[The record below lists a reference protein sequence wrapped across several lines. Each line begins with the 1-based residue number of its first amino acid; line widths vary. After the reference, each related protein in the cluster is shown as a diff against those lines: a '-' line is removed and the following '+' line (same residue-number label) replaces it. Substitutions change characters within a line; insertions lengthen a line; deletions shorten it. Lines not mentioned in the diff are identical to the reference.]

1 MFNLRYGIPRVKDCF
16 LSLLLNSLLF
26 IFGILSFL
34 FFNFYYGITFLLV
47 GIGTLI
53 YICLPFFER
62 FRIENNKIIIQ
73 KFKKESQ
80 IDIPHTPTVVI
91 SEADVHEILG
101 HQSFYLH
108 NKYAITILDNLSLD
122 DALGLLF
129 SRIASHYR
137 YTNST
142 IELQL
147 ADHFVYS
154 FAIDKENIKQI
165 LEQID
170 CRVII
175 PQSLVVS
182 NNLSDL
188 RPNVY
193 IDTRC

>member
-1 MFNLRYGIPRVKDCF
+1 MYNLRYGIPSVKDCF
-16 LSLLLNSLLF
+16 SSLFLNSLLF

-34 FFNFYYGITFLLV
+34 FSNFYYGIAYFFV

-53 YICLPFFER
+53 YIFWPYCER
-62 FRIENNKIIIQ
+62 FYIENNRIIIR
-73 KFKKESQ
+73 KFKKELQ

-91 SEADVHEILG
+91 SEADVHELLG
-101 HQSFYLH
+101 HQSFDLH

-154 FAIDKENIKQI
+154 FAIDKENIKKI